1 MNSNELA
8 KHYDKLTPEERFRLI
23 MAAGARGDEAET
35 DRLTRAAKRIS
46 ISMPDH
52 SPYADAFQELIL
64 VAYIEM
70 LDSATF
76 YRECNERFHDEL
88 RDSIDTEDDDSE
100 DDDSEESPT
109 TKDDVVKHPA
119 WHRAGELVY
128 AAGFLLKVKLAGWKL
143 FCERWNDAP
152 FAAWEEANFPGLDR
166 LKLVVARTEA
176 GSAFP
181 TSADM
186 VRWLNGI
193 RPAGDPQATEADIM
207 TAERFADSFDAAF
220 RERVRWWGG

>member
-1 MNSNELA
+1 MNSNGFA

-23 MAAGARGDEAET
+23 MAAGTRGDEAET

-52 SPYADAFQELIL
+52 SPYVDAFQELIL

-70 LDSATF
+70 LDSAAF
-76 YRECNERFHDEL
+76 YRECNERFHDQL
-88 RDSIDTEDDDSE
+88 RDSIDTAKNAEDDT
-100 DDDSEESPT
+100 EEALT
-109 TKDDVVKHPA
+109 AEDDVVKYPA

-128 AAGFLLKVKLAGWKL
+128 AAGFLLKAKLAGWKL
-143 FCERWNDAP
+143 FCERWSDAP
-152 FAAWEEANFPGLDR
+152 FAAWEEADFPGLDR
-166 LKLVVARTEA
+166 LKLALARAEA
-176 GSAFP
+176 GTAFP

-193 RPAGDPQATEADIM
+193 RPAGDPEATEADIM

>member
-1 MNSNELA
+1 MNSNGFA
-8 KHYDKLTPEERFRLI
+8 KHYDMLTPEERFRLV
-23 MAAGARGDEAET
+23 AAADARGDEAET

-76 YRECNERFHDEL
+76 YRECNERFHDQL
-88 RDSIDTEDDDSE
+88 RDSIDTAKHAEDDDSE
-100 DDDSEESPT
+100 DDDSENDDSEESPT
-109 TKDDVVKHPA
+109 AEDDVVKYPA
-119 WHRAGELVY
+119 WHRVGELVY

-143 FCERWNDAP
+143 FCERWGDAP
-152 FAAWEEANFPGLDR
+152 FAAWEEADFPGLDR
-166 LKLVVARTEA
+166 LKLAVARAEA

-193 RPAGDPQATEADIM
+193 RPAGDPQATEARPPRPFWRIFCV
-207 TAERFADSFDAAF
+207 AP
-220 RERVRWWGG
+220 

>member
-1 MNSNELA
+1 MNSNGFA
-8 KHYDKLTPEERFRLI
+8 KHYDMLTPEERFRLV
-23 MAAGARGDEAET
+23 AAADARGDEAET

-52 SPYADAFQELIL
+52 SPYVDAFQELIL

-70 LDSATF
+70 LDSAAF
-76 YRECNERFHDEL
+76 YRECEERFHHEL
-88 RDSIDTEDDDSE
+88 RDSIDTAKNAEDDDSA
-100 DDDSEESPT
+100 DDDSA
-109 TKDDVVKHPA
+109 DDVVKHPA
-119 WHRAGELVY
+119 CHRAGELVY
-128 AAGFLLKVKLAGWKL
+128 AAGFLLKVKLAGWKV
-143 FCERWNDAP
+143 FCERWSDAP
-152 FAAWEEANFPGLDR
+152 FAAWEEAVFSGLDR
-166 LKLVVARTEA
+166 LKLALARAEA

-193 RPAGDPQATEADIM
+193 RPAGDPEATEADIM
-207 TAERFADSFDAAF
+207 TAERLADSFDAAF